1 VPVVTGEEEEDTIVK
16 FRSKIYR
23 WKGEWKERGVGE
35 MKFLKHKT
43 TGLIRILVRAE
54 KTHKCVM
61 NHLIQTKQIFCKL

>member
-1 VPVVTGEEEEDTIVK
+1 LPEVPVVTGEEEEDTIAK

-43 TGLIRILVRAE
+43 TGLIRILVRA
-54 KTHKCVM
+54 
-61 NHLIQTKQIFCKL
+61 